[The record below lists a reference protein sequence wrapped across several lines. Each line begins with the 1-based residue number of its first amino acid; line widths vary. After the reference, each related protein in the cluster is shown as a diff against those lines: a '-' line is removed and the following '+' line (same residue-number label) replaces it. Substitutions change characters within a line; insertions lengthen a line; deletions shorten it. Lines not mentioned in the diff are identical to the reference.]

1 MRTISFFYSTTL
13 AHKHLK
19 KQLHQSQGILQ
30 IILTSIFILWEHKVF
45 SSSYSNGMLYCS
57 LRRKVAVSTEN
68 SNYMLDLSENQYA
81 IWASGNVN
89 NGLPA
94 FHSIYFG
101 SSIDTIDIRFE
112 PIVVSLHRVKL
123 FPNVALWIPYFF
135 VFEQVRRVTGSCRLS
150 ARGVFK
156 ALSNM

>member
-1 MRTISFFYSTTL
+1 
-13 AHKHLK
+13 
-19 KQLHQSQGILQ
+19 
-30 IILTSIFILWEHKVF
+30 
-45 SSSYSNGMLYCS
+45 MLYCS

-123 FPNVALWIPYFF
+123 FPNVAL
-135 VFEQVRRVTGSCRLS
+135 
-150 ARGVFK
+150 
-156 ALSNM
+156 